1 MSIKLILIINNK
13 KKLTNSTVQLINKI
27 KDKNLLNYITSYS
40 REYPCWIYRNSFL
53 SVIKEDKTNIITNHN
68 DIIKYLEKEKH
79 VVNKKNIK
87 NPLQSTSTL
96 YFSNNLQFP
105 YPFTF

>member
-1 MSIKLILIINNK
+1 MSIKLILMMNNK
-13 KKLTNSTVQLINKI
+13 QKLTDSTVTLINKI
-27 KDKNLLNYITSYS
+27 RDKKLLNYITTYS
-40 REYPCWIYRNSFL
+40 REYPCWTYRNSFL
-53 SVIKEDKTNIITNHN
+53 SVIKHDKTNVITNHD

-79 VVNKKNIK
+79 FANKKIIK
-87 NPLQSTSTL
+87 NPLQSPSSL